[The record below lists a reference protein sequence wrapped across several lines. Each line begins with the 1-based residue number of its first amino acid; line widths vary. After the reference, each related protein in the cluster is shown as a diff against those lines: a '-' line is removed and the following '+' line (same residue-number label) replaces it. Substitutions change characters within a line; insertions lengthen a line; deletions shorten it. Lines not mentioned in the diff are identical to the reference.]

1 MSMARFAA
9 HCGID
14 YSGAK
19 TAHDRLPGLRIFL
32 SKDLGEPQEIRQ
44 PSDPLRHWSRAG
56 LAEWLID
63 LLGDTVPT
71 LVGIDHAFS
80 FSETYFKEQR
90 LSGDWTSFLRDFQR
104 RCPADEPG
112 RRVRDLA
119 LGPDRRSKWGDARSR
134 RIVDCRTGGKSV
146 FHFNVPGSV
155 AHSTHAGVPWLLRIR
170 EARPDVHFWPFD
182 GWLPPAGRSVIAEV
196 YPALFSHNKPPDGLT
211 NDQRDAWRVAKA
223 FRNADIDG
231 ELPGWFTSAVSSEE
245 RVIAEREGWMLGVT
259 NHKCDSG
266 R

>member
-1 MSMARFAA
+1 MATFHR

-19 TAHDRLPGLRIFL
+19 TAHDRLPGLRVFL
-32 SKDLGEPQEIRQ
+32 SKDLGKPQEVGK
-44 PSDPLRHWSRAG
+44 PSCLPRHWSRAG
-56 LAEWLID
+56 LAAWLID
-63 LLGDTVPT
+63 LLGDAVPT

-80 FSETYFKEQR
+80 FPETYFKEQR
-90 LSGDWTSFLRDFQR
+90 LSGDWTSFLRDFQS

-119 LGPDRRSKWGDARSR
+119 WDPDRRSKWGDAKDR

-155 AHSTHAGVPWLLRIR
+155 AHSTHAGLPWLLRIR
-170 EARPDVHFWPFD
+170 EARPEVHFWPFD

-196 YPALFSHNKPPDGLT
+196 YPRLWNHLPRLPGMSG
-211 NDQRDAWRVAKA
+211 DQHDAWCVADRLRHADREGGLKDWFNPSLSEADSARV
-223 FRNADIDG
+223 
-231 ELPGWFTSAVSSEE
+231 L
-245 RVIAEREGWMLGVT
+245 REGWMLGVPSD
-259 NHKCDSG
+259 KRDSG
-266 R
+266 Q